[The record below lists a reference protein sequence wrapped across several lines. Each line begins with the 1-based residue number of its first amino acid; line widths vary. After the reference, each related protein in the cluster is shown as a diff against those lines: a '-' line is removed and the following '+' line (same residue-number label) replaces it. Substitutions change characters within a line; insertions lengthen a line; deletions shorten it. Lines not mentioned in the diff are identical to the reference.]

1 MLPENHPMTRMC
13 ERVVARLA
21 PATGMEGVD
30 WKVHV
35 INEDIPNAFVIP
47 GGQIFV
53 FTVSSLVCLYYSTNL
68 LAIFYSLLPSQSLS
82 IYIHLSSAEPH
93 LSLISPISIYLPIQ
107 VPLLLNPLHSS
118 QFREFSLISRESS
131 R

>member
-1 MLPENHPMTRMC
+1 MTRMC

-21 PATGMEGVD
+21 PVTGMEGVD

-53 FTVSSLVCLYYSTNL
+53 FTVLSLYLYYP
-68 LAIFYSLLPSQSLS
+68 F
-82 IYIHLSSAEPH
+82 
-93 LSLISPISIYLPIQ
+93 
-107 VPLLLNPLHSS
+107 NPLAFCPSFS
-118 QFREFSLISRESS
+118 VSFSLFRFLG
-131 R
+131 

>member
-1 MLPENHPMTRMC
+1 MTRMC

-21 PATGMEGVD
+21 PVTGMEGVD

-53 FTVSSLVCLYYSTNL
+53 FTVLSLYLYYPFSP
-68 LAIFYSLLPSQSLS
+68 LAF
-82 IYIHLSSAEPH
+82 
-93 LSLISPISIYLPIQ
+93 
-107 VPLLLNPLHSS
+107 
-118 QFREFSLISRESS
+118 
-131 R
+131 